1 MRGSGSIKA
10 LFVRESGA
18 GYLLAGLLLV
28 SVIFVSLESTTRLL
42 EPLRGVVATA
52 ATPLVLVAEIPYLLS
67 QKVENVV
74 ASQASLVQQTAEL
87 ERRVL
92 ELSQVSQQFLALKME
107 NERLR
112 ELLGSR
118 ARLPA
123 EVLVAELVGV
133 VPAPNTHQVI
143 IDKGRDSRVQVG
155 QAVIDE
161 KGLFGQ
167 VVEVDAFTSRI
178 LLISDADHAVPVQV
192 NRNGVRSIA
201 GGTGEMERL
210 QLEKVSVTA
219 DIREGDLLE
228 TSGLGGRFPRGYPVG
243 YVETVLIEPTSPF
256 AVVTVRPLAALD
268 RSRHVL
274 VVFSRPEDTDGGV
287 FQEGD
292 PEQASD
298 EAASE
303 AEASAAADLN
313 SSIEAAAELSEVEQ

>member
-1 MRGSGSIKA
+1 
-10 LFVRESGA
+10 
-18 GYLLAGLLLV
+18 
-28 SVIFVSLESTTRLL
+28 LL
-42 EPLRGVVATA
+42 EPVRGFIASA
-52 ATPLVLVAEIPYLLS
+52 ATPLVFLAEIPYLLT
-67 QKVENVV
+67 QEMGDVV
-74 ASQASLVQQTAEL
+74 ASRTSLVQKNAQL

-92 ELSQVSQQFLALKME
+92 ELSQISQQYLAMKME

-155 QAVIDE
+155 QAVIDAE
-161 KGLFGQ
+161 GLFGQ
-167 VVEVDAFTSRI
+167 VVEVDAFTSRV
-178 LLISDADHAVPVQV
+178 LLITDADHAVPVQV

-201 GGTGEMERL
+201 GGTGDMARL

-243 YVETVLIEPTSPF
+243 YVDSVLIEPTSPF
-256 AVVTVRPLAALD
+256 AEVTVRPLAALD

-274 VVFSRPEDTDGGV
+274 VVFSRPDETDTGV
-287 FQEGD
+287 LLEEEPD
-292 PEQASD
+292 AQASD
-298 EAASE
+298 VQVPDSEETGPSDGDAESQSSMDADSGEAANPVSTE
-303 AEASAAADLN
+303 AE
-313 SSIEAAAELSEVEQ
+313 Q

>member
-1 MRGSGSIKA
+1 M
-10 LFVRESGA
+10 
-18 GYLLAGLLLV
+18 
-28 SVIFVSLESTTRLL
+28 ESTTRLL
-42 EPLRGVVATA
+42 EPLRGIVASA
-52 ATPLVLVAEIPYLLS
+52 ATPLVFLAEIPYLLTME
-67 QKVENVV
+67 VEDVV
-74 ASQASLVQQTAEL
+74 ASQASLVQKNAEL

-92 ELSQVSQQFLALKME
+92 ELSQVSQQFLALKLE

-155 QAVIDE
+155 QAVIDAE
-161 KGLFGQ
+161 GLFGQ
-167 VVEVDAFTSRI
+167 VVEVDAFTSRV
-178 LLISDADHAVPVQV
+178 LLITDADHAVPVQV

-210 QLEKVSVTA
+210 QLEQVSVTA

-243 YVETVLIEPTSPF
+243 YVETVLIEPTAPF
-256 AVVTVRPLAALD
+256 AAVTVRPLAALD

-274 VVFSRPEDTDGGV
+274 VVFSRPEEADGGV
-287 FQEGD
+287 V
-292 PEQASD
+292 PED
-298 EAASE
+298 ETEPGLDEVAGE
-303 AEASAAADLN
+303 TEASAAADLN
-313 SSIEAAAELSEVEQ
+313 SEIEAPAGLTEVER

>member
-1 MRGSGSIKA
+1 M
-10 LFVRESGA
+10 
-18 GYLLAGLLLV
+18 
-28 SVIFVSLESTTRLL
+28 
-42 EPLRGVVATA
+42 RGVVATA
-52 ATPLVLVAEIPYLLS
+52 ATPLVFLAEIPYLLS
-67 QKVENVV
+67 QRVENVF

-123 EVLVAELVGV
+123 EVLVAELVGI
-133 VPAPNTHQVI
+133 VPTPNTHQVI
-143 IDKGRDSRVQVG
+143 IDKGRDARVQVG
-155 QAVIDE
+155 QAVIDAE
-161 KGLFGQ
+161 GLFGQ
-167 VVEVDAFTSRI
+167 VVEVDAFSSRV

-201 GGTGEMERL
+201 GGTGELDRL

-243 YVETVLIEPTSPF
+243 FVETVLIEPTSSF

-274 VVFSRPEDTDGGV
+274 VVFSAPEEAGGGV
-287 FQEGD
+287 F
-292 PEQASD
+292 PEDESEETSD
-298 EAASE
+298 EAPGE
-303 AEASAAADLN
+303 AEASTAADLN
-313 SSIEAAAELSEVEQ
+313 SSIEAAAEMNEVEQ

>member
-1 MRGSGSIKA
+1 
-10 LFVRESGA
+10 
-18 GYLLAGLLLV
+18 
-28 SVIFVSLESTTRLL
+28 
-42 EPLRGVVATA
+42 
-52 ATPLVLVAEIPYLLS
+52 
-67 QKVENVV
+67 
-74 ASQASLVQQTAEL
+74 
-87 ERRVL
+87 
-92 ELSQVSQQFLALKME
+92 
-107 NERLR
+107 
-112 ELLGSR
+112 
-118 ARLPA
+118 
-123 EVLVAELVGV
+123 
-133 VPAPNTHQVI
+133 
-143 IDKGRDSRVQVG
+143 
-155 QAVIDE
+155 
-161 KGLFGQ
+161 
-167 VVEVDAFTSRI
+167 
-178 LLISDADHAVPVQV
+178 
-192 NRNGVRSIA
+192 
-201 GGTGEMERL
+201 
-210 QLEKVSVTA
+210 LEKVSVTA